1 MSFVSRFIGGAAAIL
16 AAVVVVF
23 SLPATARAQEGKAGA
38 LLEAIRKS
46 RIEGIEQIAAI
57 ALPDSKRGHTLS
69 IALRGDPDLV
79 RRQAADLPKI
89 RQVIALETWPV
100 LASGK
105 TDYPAIE
112 ALFADTDL

>member
-1 MSFVSRFIGGAAAIL
+1 MSASAIWAASTPTVSLDEVERRL
-16 AAVVVVF
+16 A
-23 SLPATARAQEGKAGA
+23 
-38 LLEAIRKS
+38 